1 MLIDIAEG
9 NHHNLFDLYQN
20 SEWTAQVRT
29 TTSLR
34 GRHGNYTLIVRAQ
47 DLGKPS
53 FLVEEPL
60 HICVADYN
68 DHAPVFVAPPHNSTL
83 RIPEVRFRRE
93 FCIRC
98 LTIDFIKYLFYKCLC
113 VINGS
118 GCFVR
123 DYNVFVT
130 SVEDRISLIL

>member
-9 NHHNLFDLYQN
+9 NHQNLFDLYQN

-83 RIPEVRFRRE
+83 RIPEVRFSQMLNHY
-93 FCIRC
+93 FFKI
-98 LTIDFIKYLFYKCLC
+98 LTIYMEE
-113 VINGS
+113 
-118 GCFVR
+118 VR
-123 DYNVFVT
+123 
-130 SVEDRISLIL
+130 SSLVR